1 MTRAYLEADA
11 VQRRTMIGT
20 VPRRRLA
27 RPDDVAD
34 AARFPASDLA
44 GYITGQTV
52 TSGRGA

>member
-11 VQRRTMIGT
+11 VQRRTMIET
-20 VPRRRLA
+20 IPR
-27 RPDDVAD
+27 RPDDVPG
-34 AARFPASDLA
+34 AARFPAPDLA